1 MVTAATVV
9 ASAAMVTA
17 TAMVTAATVVATATV
32 VTAATAGVVTSAATA
47 GITRSVAAARI
58 RRPAAWI
65 ARSYN
70 IVVAV
75 VVFIDAGNG
84 SSRPTERSL
93 KSSGPYEFTSLQT
106 RLRGSQCRTGQQDCN
121 TREHSCYLTAHGF
134 SSLIGSY
141 NCIL

>member
-1 MVTAATVV
+1 
-9 ASAAMVTA
+9 A
-17 TAMVTAATVVATATV
+17 TAMVTAATVVTAATAVVTATAMVTAATV

-75 VVFIDAGNG
+75 VVFINAGNG